1 MVSAMTPRYERLC
14 SAYVA
19 FATVPAPLAARIEAD
34 ARTFHLPRGHDLDVR
49 EAQRVPFVLHGTLHV
64 GVALPSG
71 RQAPL
76 YGLQRGDW
84 CVLSLAQ
91 LFGGGGPPVVA
102 HGVDDTDG
110 LTLGH
115 TLLETLLGA
124 VPALASTAL
133 RGAAARVVQMAHV
146 VADLAVTT
154 VDQRLAAL
162 LLERGP
168 QIDATHQGL
177 AEELGTA
184 REVVSRA
191 LEHFATDGLVRLR
204 RAHRDRECPRPRASR
219 HLSRRWRRRPAR
231 VRRASDRLRS
241 ARAVPP
247 HRGRCPW

>member
-1 MVSAMTPRYERLC
+1 MTPRFERLC
-14 SAYVA
+14 AGYGA
-19 FATVPAPLAARIEAD
+19 FAAVPATLAARIEYD
-34 ARTFHLPRGHDLDVR
+34 ARPFHLPRGHDLDLG
-49 EAQRVPFVLHGTLHV
+49 ETPRVPFVLHGALHV
-64 GVALPSG
+64 GVALPNG

-76 YGLQRGDW
+76 YSLQRGDW
-84 CVLSLAQ
+84 CVLSLARH
-91 LFGGGGPPVVA
+91 FGGGGLPVVA

-115 TLLETLLGA
+115 TLLEALLGA

-133 RGAAARVVQMAHV
+133 RGASARVVQMARV

-177 AEELGTA
+177 ADELGTA

-191 LEHFATDGLVRLR
+191 LEHFASAGLVRLR
-204 RAHRDRECPRPRASR
+204 RAHIEIADPRGLASR
-219 HLSRRWRRRPAR
+219 
-231 VRRASDRLRS
+231 VTS
-241 ARAVPP
+241 ADDGSGAQ
-247 HRGRCPW
+247 HA